1 MHRLDRL
8 RNLRYHHKLV
18 LSVLIVFGI
27 LVLIVLVAR
36 DRETLQI
43 VSEYGAQD
51 PRFPDYV
58 AALAGAQTTSG
69 NTFDILEN
77 GDRFF
82 PPMLADID
90 GARTLVDLE
99 TYIYEKGAV
108 ADQFT
113 AALVAAARRGVTVNL
128 VIDALGSKKMPR
140 EAWDRLRDAGVHLGD
155 YGTPTWYKLQQ
166 INYRT
171 HRKVLVVDGRVA
183 FVGGA
188 GVADHWLGDAQDPA
202 HWRDMMVRIEGPI
215 VRLLEGAFNA
225 NFVSTVRPVTPIVA
239 PVRAA
244 GAPAPQKSAFLVQS
258 SANSGS
264 NDLKRVYM
272 IAIAGARQTLDICSP
287 YFLID
292 QSSRWAFAQA
302 AARGVRIRI
311 LVEGDQT
318 DARIVKFAS
327 RAAYDNLMA
336 EGIQIYEYQ
345 PTMMHAKA
353 MIVDGAWSMFG
364 SANFDN
370 RSLELNDELNVVA
383 VDRPLAERL
392 TREFEHDLRSAKRL
406 DRDEWRHRS
415 PLEKAREH
423 FWSYF
428 GEVF

>member
-244 GAPAPQKSAFLVQS
+244 G
-258 SANSGS
+258 
-264 NDLKRVYM
+264 
-272 IAIAGARQTLDICSP
+272 